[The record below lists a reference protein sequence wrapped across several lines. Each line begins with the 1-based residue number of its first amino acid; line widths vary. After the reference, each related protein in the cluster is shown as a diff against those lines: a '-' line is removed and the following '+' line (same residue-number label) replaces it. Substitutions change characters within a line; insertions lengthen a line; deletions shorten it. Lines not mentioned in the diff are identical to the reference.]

1 MRGILLT
8 SRRVYDLIEE
18 TQLTILV
25 KFIMKGTSQGKS
37 FNDRE
42 LAASVRTLA
51 LEKVKSILIKG
62 EKHKLYAPVLLNLTR
77 SLLPRLN
84 EITGENGSPV
94 IIELSGVTAKK
105 YGLNPSS
112 K

>member
-1 MRGILLT
+1 MKNRG
-8 SRRVYDLIEE
+8 V
-18 TQLTILV
+18 
-25 KFIMKGTSQGKS
+25 S

-42 LAASVRTLA
+42 LAGQVRTLA
-51 LEKVKSILIKG
+51 LSEVMKVLKEG
-62 EKHKLYAPVLLNLTR
+62 EGKLYEAVLIRLAGTI
-77 SLLPRLN
+77 LPRLN

-105 YGLNPSS
+105 YGLNTGA